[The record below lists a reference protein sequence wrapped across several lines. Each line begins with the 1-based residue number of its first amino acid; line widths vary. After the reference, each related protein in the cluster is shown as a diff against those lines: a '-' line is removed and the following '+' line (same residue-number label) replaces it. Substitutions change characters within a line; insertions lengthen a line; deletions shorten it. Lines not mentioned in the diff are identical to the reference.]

1 MSTPLTDAL
10 HARIRGDA
18 MSEYAEGGIIPE
30 PVDITIHVTECII
43 GPEAARTRTWTCSR
57 TDQPHLN
64 LRHQGQPEQPA
75 RFDNP
80 GRAGCNCTSGESHE

>member
-1 MSTPLTDAL
+1 
-10 HARIRGDA
+10 